1 MILPAFPL
9 KRKGRNR
16 SLWWGTQS
24 ENPFR
29 PEKILVEGEETGYRE
44 ARTKLFGPV
53 YHYLTGG
60 VVQTG
65 GERSYYAPLRIRRCL
80 PEIPGLGGYGKDTP
94 SA

>member
-16 SLWWGTQS
+16 SLWGGTQS

-44 ARTKLFGPV
+44 A
-53 YHYLTGG
+53 
-60 VVQTG
+60 
-65 GERSYYAPLRIRRCL
+65 
-80 PEIPGLGGYGKDTP
+80 GKN
-94 SA
+94 